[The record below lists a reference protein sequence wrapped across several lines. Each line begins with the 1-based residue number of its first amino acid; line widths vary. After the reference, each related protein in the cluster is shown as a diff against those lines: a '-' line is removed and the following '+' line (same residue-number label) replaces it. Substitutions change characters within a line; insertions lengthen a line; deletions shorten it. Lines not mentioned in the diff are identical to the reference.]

1 MRRLPPLTALRA
13 FEAVGRLGNVKDAA
27 DELNVTPAAVSHQ
40 IRALADYFD
49 CELFVRTARSLQLT
63 RAGAGFLATAS
74 SAFDLLHEGAEQ
86 LERQSSSQRLVVNS
100 LPSFAANFLV
110 PRLSQFYAAHPELE
124 LEINTGGK
132 FGEPLDFRALGVD
145 VAIRAGVHEGAWPG
159 YLAERLVPEIMFP
172 ACAPSLL
179 EGPTP
184 LKQPS
189 DLAQHTLLIVSRTP
203 EGWLDWLE
211 AARARGWNVG
221 GVDPTRGLR
230 FDTIQLALTAAV
242 EGMGVVIGRRPLVD
256 AYMDSGLLVAP
267 FDLTITSKIAYWL
280 VYPPAMAGSERLQAF
295 RRWLRAELGLPDCAC
310 PATPFP
316 AEAPQ
321 AY

>member
-40 IRALADYFD
+40 IRALEDYFD

-63 RAGAGFLATAS
+63 RAGAGFLSTAS
-74 SAFDLLHEGAEQ
+74 TAFDLLHEGAEQ
-86 LERQSSSQRLVVNS
+86 LESRSRNQRLVVNS

-110 PRLSQFYAAHPELE
+110 PRLSQFHAEHPELE
-124 LEINTGGK
+124 LEIGTGGK
-132 FGEPLDFRALGVD
+132 FGEPLDFRVLGVD
-145 VAIRAGVHEGAWPG
+145 VAIRAGIHEGAWPG
-159 YLAERLVPEIMFP
+159 CLAERLVPEIMFP

-184 LKQPS
+184 LERPA
-189 DLAQHTLLIVSRTP
+189 DLAHHTLLIVSRTP
-203 EGWLDWLE
+203 EGWPDWLE
-211 AARARGWNVG
+211 AARARGLDVA
-221 GVDPTRGLR
+221 GVDPSRGLR

-256 AYMDSGLLVAP
+256 DYMDSGLLVAP
-267 FDLTITSKIAYWL
+267 FELTVTSRIAYWL
-280 VYPPAMAGSERLQAF
+280 VYPPAMAGSERLLAF
-295 RRWLRAELGLPDCAC
+295 RRWLRAELGLPECAC
-310 PATPFP
+310 PAHPFP
-316 AEAPQ
+316 ADGPQ